1 MLPGPVTLSTDT
13 LLTVIRWRH
22 GEPHPVVSYTPTWCD
37 DTALRILDD
46 RARAELAYQGLARG
60 DRLDPDFSDVVG
72 AILRPDHEL
81 YGWVDAMA
89 AGRPRRYGVLAGFAY
104 QQGFLLVHEYE
115 ADAVALTSVGLDDV
129 LDSFLAQLPPVRP
142 ANRPGITVDYEEFLA
157 AGAPRPREGFAGF
170 RRSVAPDVQALRAL
184 VAQPRFGAG
193 NLYSAVRRGSGARA
207 RIERPVN
214 YLDTPDGR
222 WLLTLYTDHGRRW
235 ATARPATREVIAGF
249 LNQ

>member
-1 MLPGPVTLSTDT
+1 MLPSPVTLSTDT
-13 LLTVIRWRH
+13 LLTIIRWRH
-22 GEPHPVVSYTPTWCD
+22 GEPHPIVPHTPTWYD
-37 DTALRILDD
+37 DSTLRALDA
-46 RARAELAYQGLARG
+46 RARTELAHHGLAYG
-60 DRLDPDFSDVVG
+60 DRLHPDLNDVVG

-81 YGWVDAMA
+81 YGWVNAVVAD
-89 AGRPRRYGVLAGFAY
+89 RPRHYGVLAGFAY
-104 QQGFLLVHEYE
+104 QQGFLLVHE
-115 ADAVALTSVGLDDV
+115 ADAVALASVELDDV

-157 AGAPRPREGFAGF
+157 ASAPRQREGFVGF
-170 RRSVAPDVQALRAL
+170 RRSVPPDIQALRAL

-193 NLYSAVRRGSGARA
+193 NLYSAARRGSGARA
-207 RIERPVN
+207 RIQRPVN

-235 ATARPATREVIAGF
+235 ATARPATRDLIAGF